1 MDRAAWPYN
10 AQMVLQKFML
20 GDNSERDPPD
30 PISNSEV
37 KAFSADDSVE
47 FFHVKVGHC
56 QAPYYKK
63 ANPSWGFAFFIG
75 YDIGMLYERNNG
87 SIFFR

>member
-37 KAFSADDSVE
+37 KAFSADDSVGSS
-47 FFHVKVGHC
+47 HVKVGHC
-56 QAPYYKK
+56 QAPYSKK
-63 ANPSWGFAFFIG
+63 GE
-75 YDIGMLYERNNG
+75 LCNG
-87 SIFFR
+87 VRLFYWL

>member
-20 GDNSERDPPD
+20 GDNSECDPPD

-56 QAPYYKK
+56 QAPYYQKGESPHK
-63 ANPSWGFAFFIG
+63 GVRLF
-75 YDIGMLYERNNG
+75 Y
-87 SIFFR
+87 